1 MGNRRRE
8 WLRRILD
15 WLPAALAVLVIA
27 GESTATMSSENTS
40 RWLLPWWVHLF
51 GPINAQQWA
60 EIHHLIRKLGHLIG
74 YGVVS
79 ACFFHGWR
87 ASLLRAPEGQLRR
100 MWRKA
105 ALLALAS
112 TLIVA
117 SADEFHQSF
126 LSGRTSSPV
135 DVGIDMCGA
144 LLAQLLILTVM
155 PRIIRREKLV
165 AVSA

>member
-1 MGNRRRE
+1 MDSRRRR
-8 WLRRILD
+8 WPRRILD
-15 WLPAALAVLVIA
+15 WIPAALAVLMIA
-27 GESTATMSSENTS
+27 GESTATMSGENTS
-40 RWLLPWWVHLF
+40 RWLLPWWVHFF
-51 GPINAQQWA
+51 GPINAQRWA
-60 EIHHLIRKLGHLIG
+60 EIHHLIRKFGHLIG

-79 ACFFHGWR
+79 VCFFHGWR
-87 ASLLRAPEGQLRR
+87 TSLRVTEGQLQR

-126 LSGRTSSPV
+126 LPGRTSSPV

-155 PRIIRREKLV
+155 PRITRRKKLV
-165 AVSA
+165 AVPA